1 MKKMFTLA
9 VLMTI
14 AIAAN
19 AMTYTEA
26 RTEALFLSDKM
37 AYELD
42 LSPAQYDAVYEI
54 NLDYLLSV
62 GSHADLFGTHW
73 TRRNTDLRYV
83 LTSWQYSRYMAADY
97 FYRPLAWMG
106 GSWNFSIY
114 SHYGRNLMFNA
125 RPTVFVSY
133 RGGNNR
139 HAHSSYANRNFGKPA
154 APTAHRTGTMVRTG
168 TNPGHTS
175 SSTRVTVNVTN
186 RNVNVNH
193 NGNHNV
199 NGHAGNIHSHTAN
212 NSPMG
217 NKNIGHTGTGINRS
231 ANTNGHF
238 GGSATRTGNAPTRSG
253 VNRN

>member
-62 GSHADLFGTHW
+62 GNRADVFGSYW
-73 TRRNTDLRYV
+73 NRRNTDLRYV
-83 LTSWQYSRYMAADY
+83 LTSWQYNRFMAAEY
-97 FYRPLAWMG
+97 FYRPLAWTG
-106 GSWNFSIY
+106 GNWSFGIY
-114 SHYGRNLMFNA
+114 AHYGRNMMYNA

-139 HAHSSYANRNFGKPA
+139 SSGSYYANRNFGKPA
-154 APTAHRTGTMVRTG
+154 VATAHRTGTTVRTG
-168 TNPGHTS
+168 TSVRNGNYAMGN
-175 SSTRVTVNVTN
+175 SSTRVTVNVGN
-186 RNVNVNH
+186 NNHGH
-193 NGNHNV
+193 NGNSIGRTNHN
-199 NGHAGNIHSHTAN
+199 HSHV
-212 NSPMG
+212 
-217 NKNIGHTGTGINRS
+217 GTGVSRTS
-231 ANTNGHF
+231 TSNGHF
-238 GGSATRTGNAPTRSG
+238 GGSATRKGSTPTRSG

>member
-114 SHYGRNLMFNA
+114 AHYGRNLMFNA

-186 RNVNVNH
+186 HTGH
-193 NGNHNV
+193 NGNHN
-199 NGHAGNIHSHTAN
+199 AGNIHSHTAN

-217 NKNIGHTGTGINRS
+217 NKNIGHSDTGINRS

-253 VNRN
+253 VNRK